1 MRFRQLNFCGRYQLP
16 WISALLLI
24 GGTLFAQETAL
35 DYFNSVSEHYE
46 TISDYSADIVITR
59 GSTVQSARIWYKQ
72 PNKLRLDF
80 TSPQGMVMTVD
91 GSLLQVW
98 VPAQQVL
105 FTQPLRRDSQAQLA
119 NVSSLGGLEMIRKY
133 YTLSYNPGPELASLE
148 PGSTIKVVRLKAE
161 WRTGIQGFKRLDLSI
176 DTNKQIRK
184 VVGTTTTNE
193 KITFSFSN
201 LSLNRGISDA
211 KFQFEAPLTGNTV
224 ENFLFEP

>member
-1 MRFRQLNFCGRYQLP
+1 MRG
-16 WISALLLI
+16 A
-24 GGTLFAQETAL
+24 LFAQETAL
-35 DYFNSVSEHYE
+35 DYFNSVSEHYK
-46 TISDYSADIVITR
+46 TILDYSADIAITR
-59 GSTVQSARIWYKQ
+59 GGTVQSARLWYKQ

-98 VPAQQVL
+98 VPAQQAL
-105 FTQPLRRDSQAQLA
+105 FAQPLRRDSQAQLA
-119 NVSSLGGLEMIRKY
+119 SVAGSGGLELIKKY
-133 YTLSYNPGPELASLE
+133 YTLSYNPGPELVILE

-161 WRTGIQGFKRLDLSI
+161 WKTGIQGFRRLDLSI

-184 VVGTTTTNE
+184 VVGITTTNE
-193 KITFSFSN
+193 EITFSFSN

-211 KFQFEAPLTGNTV
+211 RFRFEAPLTGNTV